1 MKIKGLQNSVSEY
14 SSMFNK
20 DDSKADEVKIVET
33 FRETL
38 DVFWS
43 NFSANKEQYT
53 SIGIILAITGLF

>member
-1 MKIKGLQNSVSEY
+1 
-14 SSMFNK
+14 MFNK